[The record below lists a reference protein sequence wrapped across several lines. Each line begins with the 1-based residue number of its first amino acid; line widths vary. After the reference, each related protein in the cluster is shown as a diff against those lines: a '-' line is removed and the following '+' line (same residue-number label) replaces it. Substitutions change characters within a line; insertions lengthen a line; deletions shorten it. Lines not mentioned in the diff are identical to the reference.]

1 VARLHPIIIWITD
14 PAMRNYLDLPARP
27 GDLLIIPAAGQVT
40 VGGWVQNP
48 GAFKISTGMTA
59 LSAISAAGGALFSNS
74 GEVLRTADD
83 GQRSIIP
90 VNISRVQ
97 KGEEADVPVQSGD
110 VVMVDKSAAGA
121 VPYFAYSLFSKFG
134 TGMFLPIP

>member
-1 VARLHPIIIWITD
+1 
-14 PAMRNYLDLPARP
+14 M
-27 GDLLIIPAAGQVT
+27 
-40 VGGWVQNP
+40 
-48 GAFKISTGMTA
+48 
-59 LSAISAAGGALFSNS
+59 FSNS

-97 KGEEADVPVQSGD
+97 KGEEADIPVQSGD

-121 VPYFAYSLFSKFG
+121 VPYLAYSLFSKFG